1 MMPSL
6 TVLSGP
12 LKGQT
17 FDLSADQVTIGRHQ
31 SSAIRIPDLSVSRH
45 HCVLEHSAREEG
57 EGWQIRDLGSSEGTF
72 VNGQPALTIEI
83 KHGDIILVAD
93 SAFLCSLA
101 AVEPAPAIETTYLQ
115 LDSDATRLL
124 TPADSAYMVEAQT
137 MPVTRA
143 LAALVRL
150 GAAAGGRRDLE
161 TLGRELLSQTM
172 QAVDADRA
180 ALLIMPD
187 GVEVE
192 HEYYSP
198 VAAGFHPIQSVV
210 DHVVQKRQS
219 ILIGEVAKVTSD
231 ASNPAGVQALAAV
244 PMQSSEQLLGVLY
257 LDVLRR
263 RTTLTQE
270 HLELLVAIATIS
282 SPAFADALR
291 IERLEHE
298 NSRLQDAQLGYGLVG
313 DSPAMHKV
321 NQIIARAA
329 PSGSTILVLGESG
342 TGKELAARA
351 VHARSSRSSQP
362 FIAIN
367 CATLS
372 EELLESELFGHE
384 KGAFTGAV
392 TRKTGKLELA
402 DGGTVLLDEVGELP
416 LSIQA
421 KLLRVLQ
428 ERTFERVGGT
438 RPITV
443 DIRVIAST
451 NQDLLSA
458 VHDGRFRDDLYYR
471 LNVISITMPP
481 LRERHN
487 DISLLAKHFA
497 TLHGDTIRRRPSSV
511 SAPAMAVL
519 EAYDWPGNVRELSN
533 AIERAVAL
541 GQDSVVRLED
551 LPEHLLE
558 CEAAACAAETSYH
571 DVLNQAKRKIILDAM
586 RSHEGNV
593 TRAAQHLGLHPNHLH
608 RLMTN
613 MGIRNEL

>member
-6 TVLSGP
+6 TALSGP
-12 LKGQT
+12 LKGQA
-17 FDLSADQVTIGRHQ
+17 FELSEDRVTIGRHQ

-45 HCVLEHSAREEG
+45 HCVLEHTAHDEG
-57 EGWQIRDLGSSEGTF
+57 ECWQLRDLGSSEGTF
-72 VNGQPALTIEI
+72 VNGQPTTTARI

-93 SAFLCSLA
+93 SAFLCSLPA
-101 AVEPAPAIETTYLQ
+101 DEPEPAIESIDLL

-124 TPADSAYMVEAQT
+124 TPSDSTYMVEAQT

-150 GAAAGGRRDLE
+150 GAAAGGRRNLE

-172 QAVDADRA
+172 QAVHADRA
-180 ALLIMPD
+180 ALLLMPD

-210 DHVVQKRQS
+210 DHVVQKQQS
-219 ILIGEVAKVTSD
+219 ILIGEVAMVTSD
-231 ASNPAGVQALAAV
+231 ASNPAGVQALAAA
-244 PMQSSEQLLGVLY
+244 PMQSGEQLLGVLY
-257 LDVLRR
+257 LEVLRR
-263 RTTLTQE
+263 SATLTQE

-291 IERLEHE
+291 IERLKRE
-298 NSRLQDAQLGYGLVG
+298 NRRLQEAQLGHGLVG
-313 DSPAMHKV
+313 DSPAMRKV
-321 NQIIARAA
+321 NQMIARAA
-329 PSGSTILVLGESG
+329 PSGSTVLVLGESG

-351 VHARSSRSSQP
+351 THALSPRSAQP
-362 FIAIN
+362 FVAIN

-392 TRKTGKLELA
+392 ERKIGKLELA
-402 DGGTVLLDEVGELP
+402 NGGTVLLDEIGELP

-428 ERTFERVGGT
+428 ERSFERVGGT

-451 NQDLLSA
+451 NKDLLSA

-481 LRERHN
+481 LRERQK
-487 DISLLAKHFA
+487 DVSLLANHFA
-497 TLHGDTIRRRPSSV
+497 KLHGATIRRQPSTI
-511 SAPAMAVL
+511 PAQSLAVL

-533 AIERAVAL
+533 AVERAVAL
-541 GQDSVVRLED
+541 GQDSVVRVED

-558 CEAAACAAETSYH
+558 CEAAAGAAKASYH
-571 DVLNQAKRKIILDAM
+571 DAVSQAKRKIILDAV
-586 RSHEGNV
+586 RSHQGNV

-613 MGIRNEL
+613 MGIRSEL